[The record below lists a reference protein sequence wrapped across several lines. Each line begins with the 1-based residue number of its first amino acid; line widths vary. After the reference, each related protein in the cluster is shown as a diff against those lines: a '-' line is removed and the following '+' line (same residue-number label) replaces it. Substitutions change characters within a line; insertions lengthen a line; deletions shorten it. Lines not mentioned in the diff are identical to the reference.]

1 MKSIE
6 KSLNSDENIPFPISH
21 GLYLPDDTQSSSS
34 VGDPHTALNSLSTK
48 ARLEPSEE
56 TVGKTPD
63 TLNTSTSLYAY
74 FFYII
79 FFNE

>member
-1 MKSIE
+1 
-6 KSLNSDENIPFPISH
+6 
-21 GLYLPDDTQSSSS
+21 
-34 VGDPHTALNSLSTK
+34 LNSLSTK